1 MYYPYAPYH
10 RQPDSEQRVR
20 SMTVSGNGS
29 VSVQPDITRI
39 QLTVVTEDESLTQA
53 QQKNAQAMNQVI
65 ESLMT
70 LGLARENIQTT
81 SYTIIPNYDFV
92 NGQQVF
98 RGYEVRN
105 EITVEVQGIDQIG
118 TIIDV
123 AVQNGVNHVSNI
135 QFTVQDKQLYYQE
148 ALVSALQN
156 ATVKSQTIAQ
166 TMQLNL
172 DPTPIRIVEEV
183 IDNQINFKTF
193 AASLDNIS
201 TPIEPG
207 EIIIMAKVEVKYQ
220 Y

>member
-1 MYYPYAPYH
+1 MYYPYVPYH

-20 SMTVSGNGS
+20 SMTVTGNGS
-29 VSVQPDITRI
+29 VSVQPDIARI
-39 QLTVVTEDESLTQA
+39 QLAVVTEDESLTQA
-53 QQKNAQAMNQVI
+53 QQENAQAMNQVI
-65 ESLMT
+65 EALMT

-92 NGQQVF
+92 DGLQVF

-105 EITVEVQGIDQIG
+105 EITVEVQSIDQIG
-118 TIIDV
+118 KIIDV

-135 QFTVQDKQLYYQE
+135 QFTVQDKQHYYQE

-156 ATVKSQTIAQ
+156 ATMKSQTIAQ

-183 IDNQINFKTF
+183 IDNQINFKAF
-193 AASLDNIS
+193 ATSLDNIS